1 MYDYTEILQTARKVL
16 EASMGVKPDE
26 SILIITDSATSPLI
40 GQAFFNA
47 ASTIGC
53 EVMLVNMLPRAHSG
67 MEPPRAIAEAMK
79 NVDVVIAPTSKS
91 LSHTEA
97 RMKCGYGGARMTTM
111 PGITEEIMVSGG
123 SDMRTN

>member
-1 MYDYTEILQTARKVL
+1 MNNYRGILQTARRIL
-16 EASMGVKPDE
+16 EISMGIKPGE
-26 SILIITDSATSPLI
+26 SILIVTDTATSPLI
-40 GQAFFNA
+40 AKSFFDA

-91 LSHTEA
+91 LSHTKA
-97 RMKCGYGGARMTTM
+97 RVKCGCGGA
-111 PGITEEIMVSGG
+111 G
-123 SDMRTN
+123 